1 MKKKGTESKK
11 TVGAHAHAG
20 ASEGKTRRK
29 KADIETET
37 ISVKKNDSGLSNVIY
52 IGHIP
57 HGFYEKQMKGFF
69 SQFGHVSQVR
79 LSRNKKTG
87 KSKHYGFI
95 QFMSSD
101 VAEIVADAMN
111 GYHFFGQK
119 LEVKVMQKADVH
131 PEIFKGA
138 NRTFKRIPWRE
149 IEVKRHNKERTEEEE
164 AKRKRR
170 VGQAARKRAKKI
182 AAAGIEYSYDD
193 EASIP
198 EKDTKKKAVKVGHA
212 KTTAT
217 KKKPQQVTPRLTR
230 SRAKAQKKR

>member
-20 ASEGKTRRK
+20 ASEGKARRK
-29 KADIETET
+29 KADIDTES
-37 ISVKKNDSGLSNVIY
+37 ISVKKNNSGLSNVIY

-95 QFMSSD
+95 QFMSPD

-111 GYHFFGQK
+111 GYHF
-119 LEVKVMQKADVH
+119 LVKS
-131 PEIFKGA
+131 
-138 NRTFKRIPWRE
+138 WR
-149 IEVKRHNKERTEEEE
+149 
-164 AKRKRR
+164 
-170 VGQAARKRAKKI
+170 
-182 AAAGIEYSYDD
+182 
-193 EASIP
+193 
-198 EKDTKKKAVKVGHA
+198 
-212 KTTAT
+212 
-217 KKKPQQVTPRLTR
+217 
-230 SRAKAQKKR
+230 